1 MRDRVAISENCDPCK
16 CNMRA
21 RIRVPSFSIC
31 LSATALSLSNS
42 ILLIFLSH
50 LQQEHACSYN
60 GRCRCRSNSLDSWSR
75 TFGVITPLFK
85 KKTYPLSRLFP
96 RYREMFFSTRF
107 PQKSVEIEE
116 RGSETKYFIRRC
128 NCFRREYNSTN
139 KKKKKGKK
147 NTRGRGKKIYI
158 VTAHSSPMT
167 GERVFLAR
175 VFDTRDR
182 PRRLWHGA
190 HRRLI
195 SWYCRLIELRAP
207 VIILFTDRATSL
219 FPETFRRVLHFRYI
233 AVRACLYRDISRV
246 RTFLLY

>member
-16 CNMRA
+16 CELA
-21 RIRVPSFSIC
+21 FAYPLP
-31 LSATALSLSNS
+31 LSVSLPRLSLSNS

-139 KKKKKGKK
+139 KTKKKKKYERKREKK
-147 NTRGRGKKIYI
+147 YI
-158 VTAHSSPMT
+158 SLQRIH
-167 GERVFLAR
+167 
-175 VFDTRDR
+175 
-182 PRRLWHGA
+182 RLWQESVCF
-190 HRRLI
+190 LPEF
-195 SWYCRLIELRAP
+195 L
-207 VIILFTDRATSL
+207 TRATDL
-219 FPETFRRVLHFRYI
+219 ADCDTVHTG
-233 AVRACLYRDISRV
+233 A
-246 RTFLLY
+246 